1 MPTMKPLRKDG
12 WTPTQLVAPDGRTY
26 TPGSYREHRQLLA
39 SGYVEAPQEQP
50 AATPADVLAGPPED
64 DTTAGVAT
72 EPPADTEPAPAAPEA
87 ATKTKTTRRNG
98 GQQ

>member
-1 MPTMKPLRKDG
+1 MPTMKPIRQHD

-39 SGYVEAPQEQP
+39 SGYVEAPQEQ
-50 AATPADVLAGPPED
+50 AAETTAEEPVETPAE
-64 DTTAGVAT
+64 TAVIGTPV
-72 EPPADTEPAPAAPEA
+72 EQPAEAAAPEA
-87 ATKTKTTRRNG
+87 ATKPKTTRRTG